1 MNVRRTA
8 RKVTAGENG
17 KKSGWETS
25 LMADVMRYES
35 TVLFKGNSVR
45 ALDAA
50 AMVLT
55 SAGFKLVRKTT
66 SVAELTA
73 EPKTEFHQNPLVGAS
88 RVTLTTAGG
97 RLSAVAE
104 LGGVANMVRQLRI
117 LPTVGILG
125 MGIVMG
131 VVVVFVLRDQ
141 RPIMW
146 AVPGVF
152 VGADLVF
159 LLVFVPL
166 IARLF
171 ESRTRSALDTLVSN
185 AALMADA

>member
-1 MNVRRTA
+1 
-8 RKVTAGENG
+8 
-17 KKSGWETS
+17 
-25 LMADVMRYES
+25 MADVVRYES
-35 TVLFKGNSVR
+35 TAPLKGNSVR

-50 AMVLT
+50 AIVLT

-73 EPKTEFHQNPLVGAS
+73 VPDDRFHQNPLVGAS

-104 LGGVANMVRQLRI
+104 LGGVARLVRLLRI
-117 LPTVGILG
+117 FPTVAILAAGIA
-125 MGIVMG
+125 MGL
-131 VVVVFVLRDQ
+131 VVLFVWRDR
-141 RPIMW
+141 RPIVW

-159 LLVFVPL
+159 LLVIVPL
-166 IARLF
+166 VARRF